1 MIVFLVCLCY
11 PSVRIDGENW
21 RDQKKMCKIGFSLPN
36 LASWPY
42 GSLAFAK
49 KYLCEKKK
57 KKETLKIKPSLS
69 IQPEPPTP
77 HSRNSTTED

>member
-11 PSVRIDGENW
+11 PSIRIDGENW
-21 RDQKKMCKIGFSLPN
+21 RDQKKMCKVGFSLPN

-42 GSLAFAK
+42 GSLALAK

-57 KKETLKIKPSLS
+57 KKENTQNKIKLL
-69 IQPEPPTP
+69 
-77 HSRNSTTED
+77 NSA

>member
-21 RDQKKMCKIGFSLPN
+21 RDQKKMCKIGFSLSN

-49 KYLCEKKK
+49 KYLCEKKE
-57 KKETLKIKPSLS
+57 KKETLKIKSSLS